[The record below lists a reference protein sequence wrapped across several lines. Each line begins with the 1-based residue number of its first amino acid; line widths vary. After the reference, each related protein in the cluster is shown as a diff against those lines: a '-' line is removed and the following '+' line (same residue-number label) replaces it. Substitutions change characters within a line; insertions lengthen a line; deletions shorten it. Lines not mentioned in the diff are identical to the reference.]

1 MSCLGARPPLA
12 YRSAPDIEALDL
24 PLSFDPVT
32 ITYPEANKTML
43 TLGRNGQQVFS
54 GSSMRKE
61 AVCETRKVF
70 FLQSRTLSHTET
82 ATVPVPLLLC
92 VRWRLFAR

>member
-1 MSCLGARPPLA
+1 
-12 YRSAPDIEALDL
+12 
-24 PLSFDPVT
+24 
-32 ITYPEANKTML
+32 ML

-82 ATVPVPLLLC
+82 ATVPVPLLLRQVAL
-92 VRWRLFAR
+92 VRTLIAMCNTMEPIVGNKWVSLHLFYYDDVTVRRG